1 MDYFVSHCV
10 SFDEEGGSTGMNQ
23 YLRTLKACF
32 IKEVRVLK
40 RTPQKLVLVT
50 LLPLMFF
57 LGFSMLMG
65 GVYYGEGVATALV
78 IEEQNPSYYTN
89 GFIEILGQYDE
100 IPPRLNPITMD
111 AETANSMFLN
121 GEILLVI
128 TIPEGFENA
137 LTNNLTTSVNIQ
149 VANIHE
155 DLTKNLRMPV
165 IRKLDIFYHEYLSND
180 SLVDFEMENLRD
192 FTPPR
197 LAYMGWTIS
206 IYAVMVSGMF
216 IAGSTVTQEFE
227 QRTLDE
233 IRLSGKSPSAIYVG
247 KMLSS
252 VSVSYIAPVF
262 LFLLSYILFGVWPN
276 GDVLVYLVL
285 TLPLAIFSAG
295 IGLIAG
301 AVFRNAVF
309 IVPVAALV
317 GIFYWITGGGI
328 APLELVGVG
337 FGSVNEYLPISNVY
351 RSIIRMFVEGT
362 YNSLLVDVSMISAF
376 ALVFAIISPS
386 ITNRLVQ
393 VDFSRKIQEIR
404 NRRKQ
409 E

>member
-1 MDYFVSHCV
+1 MDHLVSHCV
-10 SFDEEGGSTGMNQ
+10 PTDEEGGSTRMNQ
-23 YLRTLKACF
+23 YLRTVKACF
-32 IKEVRVLK
+32 IKELRVLK
-40 RTPQKLVLVT
+40 RTPQKMVLIV

-57 LGFSMLMG
+57 IGFSMLMG

-78 IEEQNPSYYTN
+78 VEEQNPGYYTD
-89 GFIEILGQYDE
+89 GFIEILGQYDD
-100 IPPRLNPITMD
+100 IPPRLNLIAMD
-111 AETANSMFLN
+111 VETANSLFQN

-128 TIPEGFENA
+128 TIPEGFEEA
-137 LTNNLTTSVNIQ
+137 LANNLTTSVDIQ

-165 IRKLDIFYHEYLSND
+165 MRKLDLFYHEYLPNN
-180 SLVDFEMENLRD
+180 SLVDFEVEELRD

-206 IYAVMVSGMF
+206 VYAVMVSALF

-227 QRTLDE
+227 QQTLDE
-233 IRLSGKSPSAIYVG
+233 VTLSGKSSSAIYVG

-252 VSVSYIAPVF
+252 VSVSYLAPIIIF
-262 LFLLSYILFGVWPN
+262 FLSYILFGVWPN
-276 GDVLVYLVL
+276 GDIFVYLAL
-285 TLPLAIFSAG
+285 TLPLAVFSAG

-309 IVPVAALV
+309 IVPVAALA
-317 GIFYWITGGGI
+317 GIFYWITSGGI

-337 FGSVNEYLPISNVY
+337 FGLINEYVPISNVY
-351 RSIIRMFVEGT
+351 RSLIRMFVEGT
-362 YNSLLVDVSMISAF
+362 YSTLLVDVGVISTF
-376 ALVFAIISPS
+376 ALVFAIISPI
-386 ITNRLVQ
+386 ITKRLVQ

-404 NRRKQ
+404 NRRKKG
-409 E
+409 